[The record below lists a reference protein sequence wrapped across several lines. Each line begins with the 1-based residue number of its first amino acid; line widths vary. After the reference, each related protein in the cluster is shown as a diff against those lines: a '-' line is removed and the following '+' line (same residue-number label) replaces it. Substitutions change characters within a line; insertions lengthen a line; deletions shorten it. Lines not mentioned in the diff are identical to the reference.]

1 MDIGVDYD
9 KQLST
14 NVILLCTYIIV
25 CYVVKNDLLQI
36 MKSRGINDHDLAA
49 VIIHQQKKRKESKN
63 QTKRS
68 FEQSLEKIRKVDN

>member
-1 MDIGVDYD
+1 MVIGVDYD

-25 CYVVKNDLLQI
+25 CYVLKNDLLQI

-49 VIIHQQKKRKESKN
+49 VIIHQQKKRERVEEPNKE
-63 QTKRS
+63 
-68 FEQSLEKIRKVDN
+68 IV

>member
-25 CYVVKNDLLQI
+25 CYVLKNDLLQI

-49 VIIHQQKKRKESKN
+49 VIIH
-63 QTKRS
+63 
-68 FEQSLEKIRKVDN
+68 

>member
-25 CYVVKNDLLQI
+25 CYVLKNDLLQI

-68 FEQSLEKIRKVDN
+68 CEQSLEKIKKADN

>member
-1 MDIGVDYD
+1 V
-9 KQLST
+9 L
-14 NVILLCTYIIV
+14 
-25 CYVVKNDLLQI
+25 KNDLLQI

-68 FEQSLEKIRKVDN
+68 FEQSLEKIKKVDN